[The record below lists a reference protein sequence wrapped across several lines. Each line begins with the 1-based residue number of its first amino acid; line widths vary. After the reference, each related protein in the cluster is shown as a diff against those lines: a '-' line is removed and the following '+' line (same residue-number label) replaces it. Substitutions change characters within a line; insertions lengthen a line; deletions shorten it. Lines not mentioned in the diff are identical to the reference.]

1 MKWISCLLLQEDE
14 DGQID
19 ISFGLFYKGSHIPA
33 LQVENHMIAEKEQER
48 YRRQILVDDIG
59 IEGQEKLQR
68 SSILISGAGG
78 LGSPI
83 SYYLAAAGVGNLR
96 IVDHDEVSL
105 SNLNRQILYLDRDI
119 GRKKASAAQEKMQE
133 LNPSINIEGVV
144 GTITEDNVIKLL
156 HDCDIILDA
165 LDNFPT
171 RYLLNQAAL
180 NMNIPYIY
188 GGIYGLEGALTTMIP
203 GETACLR
210 CIFPVAPPSTITP
223 VLGTTSGIIGCLQAM
238 EAIKLIVGIGKLLT
252 NRLMVFDGIN
262 MKFREV
268 KLNRNTQCQSCST
281 I

>member
-1 MKWISCLLLQEDE
+1 MKWISCLLLREGE

-19 ISFGLFYKGSHIPA
+19 FSFGLFYKGSHKSD
-33 LQVENHMIAEKEQER
+33 LQVLKYMITEKEQER
-48 YRRQILVDDIG
+48 YRRQIFIDDIG
-59 IEGQEKLQR
+59 IEGQGKLQR

-105 SNLNRQILYLDRDI
+105 SNLNRQILYQDRDI
-119 GRKKASAAQEKMQE
+119 GRKKASAAQEKIEE

-144 GTITEDNVIKLL
+144 GTITEDNVIKLS

-180 NMNIPYIY
+180 KMNIPYIY
-188 GGIYGLEGALTTMIP
+188 GGIYGFEGAITTIIP

-210 CIFPVAPPSTITP
+210 CIFPVTPPSTITP
-223 VLGTTSGIIGCLQAM
+223 VLGTTPGIIGCLQAM